1 MPIYEYRRPDGTT
14 FEIQQSFSDDSLS
27 VDPDTGV
34 PVERVLHAPAVHFK
48 GKGFY
53 NTDYGTRNRQRET
66 AANNAAEKSSEK
78 SSSSAKDSSSSSGKD
93 SSSSS
98 GKDSSSSSGKDSSSS
113 SGSSSGGDSSSSSS
127 SDGKGEKASKGSA
140 PSKDAKPVAAKG

>member
-14 FEIQQSFSDDSLS
+14 FEIQQSFSDDALT

-66 AANNAAEKSSEK
+66 AAAAAEKSSSESSSTPDGSSTEK
-78 SSSSAKDSSSSSGKD
+78 STSTSEKASSSE
-93 SSSSS
+93 
-98 GKDSSSSSGKDSSSS
+98 SS
-113 SGSSSGGDSSSSSS
+113 SGSTPESKSE
-127 SDGKGEKASKGSA
+127 KGAAKPK
-140 PSKDAKPVAAKG
+140 KDAKPLATKG

>member
-14 FEIQQSFSDDSLS
+14 FEIQQSFAEEALTT
-27 VDPDTGV
+27 DPDTGV

-66 AANNAAEKSSEK
+66 AAAAAE
-78 SSSSAKDSSSSSGKD
+78 SSSSKDSSSKD
-93 SSSSS
+93 SSS
-98 GKDSSSSSGKDSSSS
+98 KDSSSK
-113 SGSSSGGDSSSSSS
+113 SGSSGESSSSS
-127 SDGKGEKASKGSA
+127 SDGKSKSEKSSGDSSKSTGS
-140 PSKDAKPVAAKG
+140 KPVAANK

>member
-14 FEIQQSFSDDSLS
+14 FEVRQSFSEDALT

-66 AANNAAEKSSEK
+66 AAAAEGKSAD
-78 SSSSAKDSSSSSGKD
+78 SSAKDNSSAKDSSSGD

-98 GKDSSSSSGKDSSSS
+98 S
-113 SGSSSGGDSSSSSS
+113 GDSSSSSS
-127 SDGKGEKASKGSA
+127 SGDKGKGDKGSSSA
-140 PSKDAKPVAAKG
+140 AKPAKPASEKKG

>member
-14 FEIQQSFSDDSLS
+14 FDLQQSFSDDPLT

-66 AANNAAEKSSEK
+66 AAAAEKSSAEKKSSSEK
-78 SSSSAKDSSSSSGKD
+78 SSSEKASGTGEK
-93 SSSSS
+93 
-98 GKDSSSSSGKDSSSS
+98 SS
-113 SGSSSGGDSSSSSS
+113 SGSASSSSSS
-127 SDGKGEKASKGSA
+127 SSSESKSANSAGKSGDS
-140 PSKDAKPVAAKG
+140 KPVAAKG

>member
-14 FEIQQSFSDDSLS
+14 FELQQTFSEEALT

-34 PVERVLHAPAVHFK
+34 PVERVLHPPAVHFK

-66 AANNAAEKSSEK
+66 AAAEASSK
-78 SSSSAKDSSSSSGKD
+78 DSPSKDSSSKD
-93 SSSSS
+93 
-98 GKDSSSSSGKDSSSS
+98 SSS
-113 SGSSSGGDSSSSSS
+113 SGSSSATDSKDSSSAEKPAG
-127 SDGKGEKASKGSA
+127 GKG
-140 PSKDAKPVAAKG
+140 SKDSAKSKDSKPVAAKS

>member
-14 FEIQQSFSDDSLS
+14 FEIQQSFSDDALTA
-27 VDPDTGV
+27 DPETGV

-66 AANNAAEKSSEK
+66 AASGEKQ
-78 SSSSAKDSSSSSGKD
+78 
-93 SSSSS
+93 
-98 GKDSSSSSGKDSSSS
+98 
-113 SGSSSGGDSSSSSS
+113 SS
-127 SDGKGEKASKGSA
+127 SDGSAAKGDSAKSSGSDAKGKGEGAGKDSA
-140 PSKDAKPVAAKG
+140 KPADSKPVAAKS

>member
-14 FEIQQSFSDDSLS
+14 FEIQQSFSEDALK
-27 VDPDTGV
+27 VDPETGV

-66 AANNAAEKSSEK
+66 AAAASEKSSSDKSSSEK
-78 SSSSAKDSSSSSGKD
+78 SSTEK
-93 SSSSS
+93 
-98 GKDSSSSSGKDSSSS
+98 SS
-113 SGSSSGGDSSSSSS
+113 SGSGSSGDSGSSSSSS
-127 SDGKGEKASKGSA
+127 SDSKSEKGSSSSSSAGKGGDSKAV
-140 PSKDAKPVAAKG
+140 PAKS

>member
-14 FEIQQSFSDDSLS
+14 FDLQQPFSDDPLE

-66 AANNAAEKSSEK
+66 AAAAEKSSSEK
-78 SSSSAKDSSSSSGKD
+78 SSSDKSSSDKSSSGEKSSSGDSSSASSSSSGD
-93 SSSSS
+93 
-98 GKDSSSSSGKDSSSS
+98 GKSQKGASKS
-113 SGSSSGGDSSSSSS
+113 GDSKS
-127 SDGKGEKASKGSA
+127 
-140 PSKDAKPVAAKG
+140 PVAAKS

>member
-14 FEIQQSFSDDSLS
+14 FELQQSFSDETLT

-66 AANNAAEKSSEK
+66 AAAAEKSSSSSDQSSSSEK
-78 SSSSAKDSSSSSGKD
+78 SSGEKSSGEK
-93 SSSSS
+93 SS
-98 GKDSSSSSGKDSSSS
+98 GEKSAGEKSS
-113 SGSSSGGDSSSSSS
+113 SGSSSSSE
-127 SDGKGEKASKGSA
+127 GKGQQGSPQA
-140 PSKDAKPVAAKG
+140 KD

>member
-14 FEIQQSFSDDSLS
+14 FEIQQSFAEEALK
-27 VDPDTGV
+27 VDPETGV

-66 AANNAAEKSSEK
+66 AAANAEGSSK
-78 SSSSAKDSSSSSGKD
+78 DSASSDSSSKDSSSKD
-93 SSSSS
+93 SSGSDASKSSS
-98 GKDSSSSSGKDSSSS
+98 TSSSEGKGDKGK
-113 SGSSSGGDSSSSSS
+113 GSSQG
-127 SDGKGEKASKGSA
+127 SKES
-140 PSKDAKPVAAKG
+140 KPVAAKG

>member
-14 FEIQQSFSDDSLS
+14 FEIQQSFSEDSLT
-27 VDPDTGV
+27 VDPETGV

-66 AANNAAEKSSEK
+66 AAAAEKSSAEKSNEK
-78 SSSSAKDSSSSSGKD
+78 SSSTSSTGEKPSAEKSSSADSSAAKS
-93 SSSSS
+93 
-98 GKDSSSSSGKDSSSS
+98 
-113 SGSSSGGDSSSSSS
+113 
-127 SDGKGEKASKGSA
+127 EKAPAKA
-140 PSKDAKPVAAKG
+140 KDAKPVASKG

>member
-14 FEIQQSFSDDSLS
+14 FELQQTFSEDALT

-34 PVERVLHAPAVHFK
+34 PVERVLHPPAVHFK

-66 AANNAAEKSSEK
+66 AAAAAE
-78 SSSSAKDSSSSSGKD
+78 SSSSKDSSSKD
-93 SSSSS
+93 SSS
-98 GKDSSSSSGKDSSSS
+98 KDSSSKDSSSA
-113 SGSSSGGDSSSSSS
+113 GGDSSSSSAPV
-127 SDGKGEKASKGSA
+127 DGKGTGEKSGKDSGKG
-140 PSKDAKPVAAKG
+140 KEAKPAAGKKD

>member
-14 FEIQQSFSDDSLS
+14 FEIQQSFSEDALTK
-27 VDPDTGV
+27 DPETGV

-66 AANNAAEKSSEK
+66 AANAAENSSK
-78 SSSSAKDSSSSSGKD
+78 KDSSSKD
-93 SSSSS
+93 SSAS
-98 GKDSSSSSGKDSSSS
+98 KD
-113 SGSSSGGDSSSSSS
+113 SSGGDSQSSS
-127 SDGKGEKASKGSA
+127 SDGKAKSEKSSEGSGS
-140 PSKDAKPVAAKG
+140 SKDSKPVAAK

>member
-14 FEIQQSFSDDSLS
+14 FELQQSFSEDALTT
-27 VDPDTGV
+27 DPETGV

-66 AANNAAEKSSEK
+66 AAAAESSK
-78 SSSSAKDSSSSSGKD
+78 AKDSSSKD
-93 SSSSS
+93 SSSGS
-98 GKDSSSSSGKDSSSS
+98 G
-113 SGSSSGGDSSSSSS
+113 SSGGDGSSS
-127 SDGKGEKASKGSA
+127 SDGKAKSAKGSEGSEGSSKSKDSTPVTSKG
-140 PSKDAKPVAAKG
+140 

>member
-14 FEIQQSFSDDSLS
+14 FEMQQSFSDEALT

-34 PVERVLHAPAVHFK
+34 PVERVLHPPAVHFK

-66 AANNAAEKSSEK
+66 AAAEASSK
-78 SSSSAKDSSSSSGKD
+78 DSSKDSASKDSSSKD
-93 SSSSS
+93 SSSGGSS
-98 GKDSSSSSGKDSSSS
+98 SASDSKDSSSA
-113 SGSSSGGDSSSSSS
+113 GSSA
-127 SDGKGEKASKGSA
+127 GEK
-140 PSKDAKPVAAKG
+140 